1 MKSISEGIMD
11 SLKSE
16 VAKLVEQTCKVPPI
30 GPNDYSK
37 LLKAMG
43 IDSLDAASLFL
54 AVMERY
60 AVEVPDEQI
69 EHLNSIDSIAAYIEA
84 RRT

>member
-1 MKSISEGIMD
+1 MD
-11 SLKSE
+11 ALKNE
-16 VAKLVEQTCKVPPI
+16 VAKLVEQTCKVSPI
-30 GPNDYSK
+30 GPNDYGK

-60 AVEVPDEQI
+60 GVEVPDEQI
-69 EHLNSIDSIAAYIEA
+69 EHLNSIDSITAYIEA